1 MDNLYENTN
10 WDDSIPMRPGGIEL
24 TEKLVDIS
32 GIKRGVFLDFGCG
45 EGHTSNYLINK
56 NFDVIG
62 TDKSEVL
69 IKKAMTRYPDVKFII
84 SEDIDILKFQNKFDG
99 VISECVIST
108 FSNVKEVISKV
119 HSLLKY
125 NGVFII
131 NDIMALI
138 KKESNNFFT
147 FNEWIEVLNT
157 SGFKIIYFED
167 NTLELK
173 KFYLKNL
180 WEKQTNCMVGCIPKG
195 YKASEIG
202 YFSIIAK
209 KI

>member
-1 MDNLYENTN
+1 M
-10 WDDSIPMRPGGIEL
+10 SR
-24 TEKLVDIS
+24 
-32 GIKRGVFLDFGCG
+32 
-45 EGHTSNYLINK
+45 LI
-56 NFDVIG
+56 
-62 TDKSEVL
+62 L
-69 IKKAMTRYPDVKFII
+69 
-84 SEDIDILKFQNKFDG
+84 
-99 VISECVIST
+99 
-108 FSNVKEVISKV
+108 
-119 HSLLKY
+119 
-125 NGVFII
+125 
-131 NDIMALI
+131 
-138 KKESNNFFT
+138 KESNNFFT

-180 WEKQTNCMVGCIPKG
+180 WEKQTNCMADCIPKG